1 MLGWLLRYG
10 WVTQL
15 RTFSWVVAW
24 PEIKYEVEYELE
36 GARLRKAVADAEQG
50 SIDNAI
56 ATSSTPAVGTIS
68 GTYPHSQA
76 PAKAE
81 ATKFLSNT
89 PATAITSAPPQQTIT
104 EQTAE
109 RARLNRHREKAIK
122 DLQEFNKKPKPEATA
137 HPSLNRAP
145 HLKGIQPQLIL
156 DPVRAEQVD
165 SLYLVAISRRLDGP
179 PSSETQAAE
188 TTMTTAA
195 TGGSVSSGAVVG
207 SISQTGMMT
216 SAKTASATTTA
227 HSNRIRN
234 GKEVEGKEEK
244 KSFLRWAK
252 YFNGRTSMERIALL
266 EGVKRKEVWS
276 KINSWDEFLNV
287 VRTW

>member
-56 ATSSTPAVGTIS
+56 ATSSIPASGTTS

-76 PAKAE
+76 PAKVE
-81 ATKFLSNT
+81 STTTTFLSNT
-89 PATAITSAPPQQTIT
+89 AAMTPAAPTQTIT

-137 HPSLNRAP
+137 HPSLNRAL
-145 HLKGIQPQLIL
+145 HLKAIQPQLIL

-165 SLYLVAISRRLDGP
+165 SLYLAAISRRLDGP
-179 PSSETQAAE
+179 PSTETQAAE
-188 TTMTTAA
+188 STMVTASTT
-195 TGGSVSSGAVVG
+195 GGGVGGVVVGSVSK
-207 SISQTGMMT
+207 TGMM
-216 SAKTASATTTA
+216 SGAKTAITA
-227 HSNRIRN
+227 NGIGSRIVN
-234 GKEVEGKEEK
+234 GKKVNEGEEK

-252 YFNGRTSMERIALL
+252 YFKIGRAH
-266 EGVKRKEVWS
+266 V
-276 KINSWDEFLNV
+276 
-287 VRTW
+287 